1 MNRYYVQSGEFSEII
16 HAADSNAAAMWL
28 MHIVMETF
36 FPDQRQ
42 IDFGSDPFEVLED
55 GLLLLGEEIRV
66 SSDTF
71 DDEKAKIFDTVETF
85 TEWNELI
92 IAVAKMQEKWSSK
105 TAILKTDQADRSRSK
120 VMLS

>member
-1 MNRYYVQSGEFSEII
+1 M
-16 HAADSNAAAMWL
+16 
-28 MHIVMETF
+28 
-36 FPDQRQ
+36 
-42 IDFGSDPFEVLED
+42 LED